1 MSVRAYVG
9 PFALIRHSTKAP
21 ARRAAER
28 AQVKREVTEG
38 IAKFRAGDVYR
49 IPAQAQLAWGRA

>member
-1 MSVRAYVG
+1 MTGDTAG
-9 PFALIRHSTKAP
+9 PLASFLAELSG
-21 ARRAAER
+21 AER

-38 IAKFRAGDVYR
+38 IARFRAGDVYR

>member
-1 MSVRAYVG
+1 VTGDTAG
-9 PFALIRHSTKAP
+9 PLASLLAELST
-21 ARRAAER
+21 AER